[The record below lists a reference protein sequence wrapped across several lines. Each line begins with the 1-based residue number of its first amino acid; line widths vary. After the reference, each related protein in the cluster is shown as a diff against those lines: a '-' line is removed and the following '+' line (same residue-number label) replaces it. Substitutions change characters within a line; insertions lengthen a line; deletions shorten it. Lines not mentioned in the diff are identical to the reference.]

1 MQHALVDL
9 RRNAPTT
16 LNYLAQKPTCYEPS
30 QQETVENAI
39 EWVRLGY
46 ILIVSFIINTGL
58 HTLHDVR
65 EVLQNTEGTSNDQ
78 VDWDVM
84 FSWTLSQV
92 DAT

>member
-30 QQETVENAI
+30 QQETVKNAI

-46 ILIVSFIINTGL
+46 VVIVLNTGH